1 MVGRQ
6 PEPQATIDGLECGR
20 PAVTRPMRA
29 DISPDGPASNTA
41 SGGVPPDRMPRWLR
55 DPLVAFVLLGIGVFA
70 LDGWLAGGE
79 TARPVIEITPDEV
92 ERLRARWIAQWGRE
106 PTGDE
111 LQTLIDEAVDEEVL
125 YREAQRLGLDRD
137 DAIVRRRLAQKLTFI
152 LEEAGATGAP
162 SEAEVEEYYARHA
175 ERYRRA
181 GRTTFDHVFLSG
193 DSRTDP
199 AGDATA
205 LLAEVRAGG
214 GSGWQRMGDPF
225 MLARAYADRSDQEI
239 AGLFGRGFAE
249 AVAGLAV
256 GGWNGPVDST
266 YGVHLVRVNGRTPSS
281 APTLAEVRDRVT
293 ADLREDRRRDRSL
306 AAYQELSDVYEVRL
320 PATASDTESRR
331 E

>member
-1 MVGRQ
+1 M
-6 PEPQATIDGLECGR
+6 P
-20 PAVTRPMRA
+20 A
-29 DISPDGPASNTA
+29 DISPDGPPSNTS
-41 SGGVPPDRMPRWLR
+41 SGGAASDRIPRWLR

-111 LQTLIDEAVDEEVL
+111 LQTLVDEAVDEEIL

-152 LEEAGATGAP
+152 LEDAGATGPP
-162 SEAEVEEYYARHA
+162 SQAEVEEYYAQHA
-175 ERYRRA
+175 ERYRRP

-199 AGDATA
+199 AGDAA
-205 LLAEVRAGG
+205 VLLGELRGVDDD
-214 GSGWQRMGDPF
+214 GWQRLGDPF
-225 MLARAYADRSDQEI
+225 MLARRYADRSDQEI
-239 AGLFGRGFAE
+239 AGLFGRIFTEG
-249 AVAGLAV
+249 VAGLPV
-256 GGWNGPVDST
+256 GGWNGPVEST
-266 YGVHLVRVNGRTPSS
+266 YGVHLVRVNGRTPSR
-281 APTLAEVRDRVT
+281 APALSEVQDRVL

-306 AAYQELSDVYEVRL
+306 AAYQELRDEYEVRL